1 MCDVMGFVSLFNLG
15 VIWNDVMDGYKEA
28 LAVFAFFMGLVG
40 FGRFVL
46 IMQNLAK
53 ATPLALTSLEQSI
66 AKLTDDKSLHD
77 IKHLLDSV
85 AKKVHDL
92 KYQHDHP
99 DKFGIGTGE
108 TNKMLKEISDKLVY
122 IQAKL
127 DTQE

>member
-1 MCDVMGFVSLFNLG
+1 
-15 VIWNDVMDGYKEA
+15 MDGYKEA

-66 AKLTDDKSLHD
+66 AKLTDDKSMQD
-77 IKHLLDSV
+77 IKQLLDSV

-92 KYQHDHP
+92 KYQHDNP